1 MLGSWC
7 NLSRLMVR
15 LRSPAIIWGAAP
27 VLTWERSWSKVASRT
42 QWTRFSLPQRPRH
55 SSSSLAASAFSGGR
69 LVTA

>member
-7 NLSRLMVR
+7 NLSRLMVK

-27 VLTWERSWSKVASRT
+27 VLTWERSSSNVTSRT
-42 QWTRFSLPQRPRH
+42 QWTRFSIPQCPRH
-55 SSSSLAASAFSGGR
+55 SSSLAASAISGGR